1 MTSAPFS
8 TANIHKV
15 QRLILLAPSFW
26 VFIPIGYPQL
36 GERWQ
41 EEQYLMI
48 YHYGHGRSLSPK
60 L

>member
-1 MTSAPFS
+1 M
-8 TANIHKV
+8 